1 MFLFTKLN
9 EFYCNFIERKSAKM
23 KSDSVKKRVSFG
35 DTMAKDAKSS
45 KSHFKNTKKVSE
57 SRSSD
62 MSGESRSST
71 PDIKPKQEKLHDKC
85 SESSSDSGG
94 EDVKRS
100 ITKEVPP
107 ASVPENLKL
116 FLEKRPDLTLKTP
129 TKKHP
134 DIKVY
139 SEEEVFI
146 LQCHNSIA
154 PEELLGQKIFLRGRT
169 EIEENGLEFS
179 VEKIP
184 EEASKTVTLVSS
196 QEKGHLRAETFPVV
210 GKITISQMIEEPIIT
225 YNASQDN
232 AHEEFPT
239 NLKVRH
245 PLLGA
250 DFEKTL
256 SENIVIKQESPEIEV
271 VQTSQ
276 KRQKRKR
283 DREEPT
289 SSKKSPAKKKIKQE
303 EISSDLQW
311 LQEV

>member
-1 MFLFTKLN
+1 
-9 EFYCNFIERKSAKM
+9 M
-23 KSDSVKKRVSFG
+23 KSDSVKKRVSFS
-35 DTMAKDAKSS
+35 DTMDKDAKSS
-45 KSHFKNTKKVSE
+45 KSHYKKTKKVSE
-57 SRSSD
+57 SKSSD
-62 MSGESRSST
+62 VSGESRSAT
-71 PDIKPKQEKLHDKC
+71 PDIKVKQEQLHEKC
-85 SESSSDSGG
+85 SESSSDSSG

-100 ITKEVPP
+100 IIKEVSQ

-116 FLEKRPDLTLKTP
+116 FLEKRPNLTLNTP

-134 DIKVY
+134 DMKVY

-146 LQCHNSIA
+146 LQCHNSIE
-154 PEELLGQKIFLRGRT
+154 PEKLLGEKIYLKGRT
-169 EIEENGLEFS
+169 QIEENGLEFS

-184 EEASKTVTLVSS
+184 EGPSRTVTLVSS
-196 QEKGHLRAETFPVV
+196 QEKGHLTAETFPVV
-210 GKITISQMIEEPIIT
+210 GKITISQLIEEPIIT

-250 DFEKTL
+250 DFEKTV
-256 SENIVIKQESPEIEV
+256 SENIVVKQESPEIEV

-276 KRQKRKR
+276 RRSKRKR